1 MNVFYS
7 FQSCGNTWCCLFFK
21 YGFYLRCELQCRW
34 FLNEYVTSI
43 ARIIQMVASLST
55 QRKDCRN
62 AACPTTSHTQTG
74 LGLKLDLRLDTL
86 TTNLLR
92 HDTSSSLWRYH
103 YLLTRIKWFLFQQF
117 GLDSQYFQC
126 WSKQWPNWMRVFFFS
141 SLTQFQRQ
149 DLMLQLD
156 RSVPHTSQFIIH

>member
-1 MNVFYS
+1 VNVFYS

-103 YLLTRIKWFLFQQF
+103 YLLTRKN
-117 GLDSQYFQC
+117 GSC
-126 WSKQWPNWMRVFFFS
+126 S
-141 SLTQFQRQ
+141 SNLVWTVNTFNVGQNSDQTEWEC
-149 DLMLQLD
+149 LCSS
-156 RSVPHTSQFIIH
+156 SVPLHNFRDKT